1 MSKWVYTFGNGSAE
15 GDASMRNLLGGKGA
29 NLAEMNTVGLPVPP
43 GFTVTTEVCTYYYN
57 NNKTYPSDL
66 KDQVR
71 QAVSY
76 VEGIMGKKFA
86 DAENPLLFSVRSGK
100 AFISHLY
107 DSKGI
112 PAESEFIRETAVPSP
127 CLWTRK

>member
-1 MSKWVYTFGNGSAE
+1 MTKS
-15 GDASMRNLLGGKGA
+15 
-29 NLAEMNTVGLPVPP
+29 
-43 GFTVTTEVCTYYYN
+43 
-57 NNKTYPSDL
+57 
-66 KDQVR
+66 
-71 QAVSY
+71 
-76 VEGIMGKKFA
+76 
-86 DAENPLLFSVRSGK
+86 K